1 MPVLLTII
9 TRDDI
14 ADYVSGRLSRQ
25 QEEEVARLI
34 DTDPRARTI
43 ADEIRQTRPCM
54 RARSGPAPA
63 ELERED
69 Q

>member
-34 DTDPRARTI
+34 EKAVHSGVRSLS
-43 ADEIRQTRPCM
+43 ADEKAVLDRFSTRH
-54 RARSGPAPA
+54 
-63 ELERED
+63 
-69 Q
+69 